1 MKEFDRTERIG
12 AELKRELYQVLRDEV
27 QDPRLTNITVH
38 EVRVVRDLSHAK
50 VFFTCFADDADV
62 PEQTRLLNGTLSGFV
77 RHALAQRVRLRIMPQ
92 LHFVYDESIRAG
104 EHLSHLIEQA
114 VEGIEDSQT
123 DPQADPEFDSDAES
137 DSEPTVDPVDE
148 SGSVPEPTPES
159 APDSAGAPQ

>member
-1 MKEFDRTERIG
+1 VKEFDRTERIG

-27 QDPRLTNITVH
+27 QDPRLANITVH

-62 PEQTRLLNGTLSGFV
+62 TEQTRLLNGTLAGFV

-104 EHLSHLIEQA
+104 EHLSHLIDQA
-114 VEGIEDSQT
+114 VEGIG
-123 DPQADPEFDSDAES
+123 DPEADPDGALDAELAA
-137 DSEPTVDPVDE
+137 DPAVDPIHE
-148 SGSVPEPTPES
+148 PGSALDP
-159 APDSAGAPQ
+159 AGAPR

>member
-27 QDPRLTNITVH
+27 QDPRLANITVH

-50 VFFTCFADDADV
+50 VFFTCFTADADV
-62 PEQTRLLNGTLSGFV
+62 PEQTRLLNGTLAGFV

-104 EHLSHLIEQA
+104 EHLSNLIAKA
-114 VEGIEDSQT
+114 VEGIDLE
-123 DPQADPEFDSDAES
+123 ADPAADAA
-137 DSEPTVDPVDE
+137 DKPAAE
-148 SGSVPEPTPES
+148 SGSAPEEPKE
-159 APDSAGAPQ
+159 QLE

>member
-27 QDPRLTNITVH
+27 QDPRLANITVH

-50 VFFTCFADDADV
+50 VFFTCFADDANV
-62 PEQTRLLNGTLSGFV
+62 GEQTRLLNGALAGFV

-104 EHLSHLIEQA
+104 EHLSHLIDKA
-114 VEGIEDSQT
+114 VEGL
-123 DPQADPEFDSDAES
+123 ADPAADA
-137 DSEPTVDPVDE
+137 DAKARMTTRTRV
-148 SGSVPEPTPES
+148 
-159 APDSAGAPQ
+159 GARPGR